1 MSDLPPARMVI
12 PGKGIPRFARCCA
25 RTGIPAARHGFSLIE
40 VMLAVTILA
49 SALTVMVGSFIT
61 SQQARELAHDQVL
74 AQEVG
79 RSILMRLQGA
89 PTNQLGIPAWGWGL
103 ARHEDAG
110 DTPLSDAP
118 GTAAN
123 DDLIALGLRTTP
135 SNLIDLEVFIEY
147 YRGTDSPDPSTGI
160 PALQPGVL
168 DSFAVGNDPS
178 LSYSSFS
185 NQVWRQAR
193 RLASAVPPANQVPA
207 NTSVVIRVIVRWNQ
221 INNQNNNRNSGRIE
235 LFGGRLF

>member
-1 MSDLPPARMVI
+1 MSVLPPALMVI
-12 PGKGIPRFARCCA
+12 S
-25 RTGIPAARHGFSLIE
+25 RTDVNRLGAIVAHLGFSLIE
-40 VMLAVTILA
+40 VMLALTILA
-49 SALTVMVGSFIT
+49 SAMTVMVGSFIT
-61 SQQARELAHDQVL
+61 SNHSRELAHDQVL

-79 RSILMRLQGA
+79 RSVLMRLQGA
-89 PTNQLGIPAWGWGL
+89 PTLQLGNPINGWGI

-123 DDLIALGLRTTP
+123 DDLITLGLRTTS

-147 YRGTDSPDPSTGI
+147 YRGTNSPDPSTGN
-160 PALQPGVL
+160 PALQLGVF
-168 DSFAVGNDPS
+168 DSFAVGVDPS
-178 LSYSSFS
+178 ASYSSYS
-185 NQVWRQAR
+185 DPVWRQAR
-193 RLASAVPPANQVPA
+193 RLAGGISPTNQVPT